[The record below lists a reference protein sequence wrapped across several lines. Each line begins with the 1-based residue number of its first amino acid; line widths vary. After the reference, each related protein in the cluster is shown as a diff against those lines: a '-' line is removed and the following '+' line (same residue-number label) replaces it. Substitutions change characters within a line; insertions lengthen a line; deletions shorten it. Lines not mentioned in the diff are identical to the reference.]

1 MSDGR
6 LYIFAGPVV
15 SLLIAMVF
23 LLVWL
28 HDRGRRCG
36 LYFASAFCAYALAAL
51 IQITGF
57 PRGVGPNTVVSV
69 IIYTFAVLTMV
80 EGVLVRFGRAG
91 SGTLLLVLA
100 CAIVALVFYFF
111 YFDRDLV
118 ARIYVQN
125 FGYGLM
131 FVVAAVQMFAIER
144 RRPID
149 RLLFWTFLVFGLHF
163 FIRTG
168 LTMQM
173 SGDLYEIDRMREAGA
188 DPSDLSALFRATPFW
203 QVLNFSLL
211 ISGLLL
217 ALALLG
223 SIAADAIDEIRREGR
238 TDALTGLGTHRD
250 FMERA
255 ADILADPGAQPVTLI
270 SCDVDRFEEI
280 NDGFGHGSGD
290 RLLAVLGG
298 LILQETTPRDAA
310 ARMGGDEFM
319 VLLARTNRVGA
330 SRVAERLRSEIEFAR
345 LSVLPPHATV
355 TASFGVAERRPGDN
369 LDSLIRRAGGL
380 LAAAKREGRGGLVTD
395 APLGESRDEE
405 TQHDEV
411 QHDEVQQG
419 EVQVAE
425 NWQDETRQEPSDT
438 DAAPPPAVDAQ
449 ADAAAPADRPLP
461 MENRRRAP

>member
-6 LYIFAGPVV
+6 LYIFAGPIV
-15 SLLIAMVF
+15 SLLIALVF

-28 HDRGRRCG
+28 HDRERRCG

-57 PRGVGPNTVVSV
+57 PRQAGPNAVVSAIV
-69 IIYTFAVLTMV
+69 YTFAVLTLV

-91 SGTLLLVLA
+91 SGGLLLVIA

-111 YFDRDLV
+111 YIDRDLV

-125 FGYGLM
+125 FGYGIM
-131 FVVAAVQMFAIER
+131 FVVAALQILAIER

-149 RLLFWTFLVFGLHF
+149 RLLFWAFLLFGLHF

-173 SGDLYEIDRMREAGA
+173 SGDLFEIDRMRETGA
-188 DPSDLSALFRATPFW
+188 DPSDLAALFRATPFW

-238 TDALTGLGTHRD
+238 SDALTGLGTRRD
-250 FMERA
+250 FLERA
-255 ADILADPGAQPVTLI
+255 HDILADPGARPVTLI
-270 SCDVDRFEEI
+270 AFDMDRFKEI
-280 NDGFGHGSGD
+280 NDDFGHSAGD
-290 RLLAVLGG
+290 RMLAVVGG
-298 LILQETTPRDAA
+298 LILQETSPRDAA
-310 ARMGGDEFM
+310 ARLGGEEFV

-330 SRVAERLRSEIEFAR
+330 SRVADRLRAELDFAR

-355 TASFGVAERRPGDN
+355 TASFGVAERHEDES
-369 LDSLIRRAGGL
+369 LDSLMSRADGL
-380 LAAAKREGRGGLVTD
+380 VEMAKREGRGGLATD
-395 APLGESRDEE
+395 APGGEREFED
-405 TQHDEV
+405 
-411 QHDEVQQG
+411 QG
-419 EVQVAE
+419 PEDA
-425 NWQDETRQEPSDT
+425 EPSDADADSDADAQD
-438 DAAPPPAVDAQ
+438 DAADAPE
-449 ADAAAPADRPLP
+449 APSLP
-461 MENRRRAP
+461 RQSERRVR

>member
-6 LYIFAGPVV
+6 LYIFAGPIV
-15 SLLIAMVF
+15 SLLIALVF

-51 IQITGF
+51 IQITGI
-57 PRGVGPNTVVSV
+57 PREAGPNAVVSAIV
-69 IIYTFAVLTMV
+69 YTFAVLTLV
-80 EGVLVRFGRAG
+80 EGVLVRFGRSG
-91 SGTLLLVLA
+91 SGGLLLVIA

-111 YFDRDLV
+111 YLDRDLV

-125 FGYGLM
+125 FGYGIM
-131 FVVAAVQMFAIER
+131 FVVAALQILAIER

-149 RLLFWTFLVFGLHF
+149 RLLFWAFLLFGLHF

-173 SGDLYEIDRMREAGA
+173 SGDLFEIDRMRENGA
-188 DPSDLSALFRATPFW
+188 DPSDIAALFRATPFW

-238 TDALTGLGTHRD
+238 SDALTGLGTRRD

-255 ADILADPGAQPVTLI
+255 HDILADPGARPVTLI
-270 SCDVDRFEEI
+270 AFDMDHFKQI
-280 NDGFGHGSGD
+280 NDDFGHSAGD
-290 RLLAVLGG
+290 RMLAVVGG
-298 LILQETTPRDAA
+298 LILHETSPRDAA
-310 ARMGGDEFM
+310 ARLGGEEFV

-330 SRVAERLRSEIEFAR
+330 SRVADRLRAELDFAR

-355 TASFGVAERRPGDN
+355 TASFGVAERHEGES
-369 LDSLIRRAGGL
+369 LDSLMSRADGL
-380 LAAAKREGRGGLVTD
+380 VEITKREGRGGLATD
-395 APLGESRDEE
+395 APVGERGPEDHES
-405 TQHDEV
+405 
-411 QHDEVQQG
+411 
-419 EVQVAE
+419 
-425 NWQDETRQEPSDT
+425 P
-438 DAAPPPAVDAQ
+438 DADAD
-449 ADAAAPADRPLP
+449 AGSDAAAQDDAADAPEAPSLP
-461 MENRRRAP
+461 RQSERRVR

>member
-6 LYIFAGPVV
+6 LYIFAGPIV
-15 SLLIAMVF
+15 SLLIAIVF

-28 HDRGRRCG
+28 HDRERRCG

-57 PRGVGPNTVVSV
+57 PREAGPNAVVSAIV
-69 IIYTFAVLTMV
+69 YTFAVLTLV

-91 SGTLLLVLA
+91 SGRLLLVMA

-125 FGYGLM
+125 LGYGTM
-131 FVVAAVQMFAIER
+131 FVVAAVKMVALER

-149 RLLFWTFLVFGLHF
+149 RLLFWAFLLFGLHF

-168 LTMQM
+168 LTMRI
-173 SGDLYEIDRMREAGA
+173 SGDLFEIDRMRENGA
-188 DPSDLSALFRATPFW
+188 DPADLAALFRATPFW

-238 TDALTGLGTHRD
+238 SDALTGLGTRRD

-255 ADILADPGAQPVTLI
+255 RDILADPGARPVTLI
-270 SCDVDRFEEI
+270 AFDMDRFKQI
-280 NDGFGHGSGD
+280 NEDFGPTSGD
-290 RLLAVLGG
+290 RMLSVVGR
-298 LILQETTPRDAA
+298 LILQETSPRDAA
-310 ARMGGDEFM
+310 ARMDGEEFV

-330 SRVAERLRSEIEFAR
+330 SRVADRLRAELDFAR

-355 TASFGVAERRPGDN
+355 TASFGVAEQRPGES
-369 LDSLIRRAGGL
+369 LDSLLSRAEGL
-380 LAAAKREGRGGLVTD
+380 VAVAKAEGRDGLATD
-395 APLGESRDEE
+395 APAPEQKL
-405 TQHDEV
+405 
-411 QHDEVQQG
+411 
-419 EVQVAE
+419 
-425 NWQDETRQEPSDT
+425 EPEYRE
-438 DAAPPPAVDAQ
+438 PPEADAQ
-449 ADAAAPADRPLP
+449 DGAQEDAQEDAQDDAQEDAQDGPPDAPEARSLPRPGG
-461 MENRRRAP
+461 RRML